1 MTDINRLRREA
12 LSARMCG
19 ATDSSEIPVMARYPD
34 CRGAWFGD
42 VRVMVLGEYLPP
54 ERDAARDFDVG
65 AVLVGGIDIIS
76 GLTNEQLEDL
86 AAQAAWGK
94 E

>member
-12 LSARMCG
+12 LSARVCG
-19 ATDSSEIPVMARYPD
+19 ASDVPLQYPD
-34 CRGAWFGD
+34 ARGAWFGD
-42 VRVMVLGEYLPP
+42 VRVMVLGEYLPA

-76 GLTNEQLEDL
+76 GLTNEQVADL
-86 AAQAAWGK
+86 AAQAAWGR

>member
-12 LSARMCG
+12 LSARLCG
-19 ATDSSEIPVMARYPD
+19 ASDVSLQYPD
-34 CRGAWFGD
+34 ARGAWFGD